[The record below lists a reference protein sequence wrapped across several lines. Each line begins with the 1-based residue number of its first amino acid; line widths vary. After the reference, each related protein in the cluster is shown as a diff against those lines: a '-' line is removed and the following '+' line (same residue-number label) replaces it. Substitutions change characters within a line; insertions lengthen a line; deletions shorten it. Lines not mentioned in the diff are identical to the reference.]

1 MFSQKVRRLMDRER
15 MLTALPQATVRQAAL
30 LMAGNNTG
38 AVLVVE
44 NEALLGIFTE
54 RDVVFRVI
62 AQGLDTDTTP
72 LAAVMTA
79 TPVTVEPERTYG
91 HALQLMYE
99 RGFRHLP
106 VVSDGGRILGVFS
119 VRDALPREVSTAVG
133 LADFNEQVNDAL
145 G

>member
-44 NEALLGIFTE
+44 DEALLGIFTE

-106 VVSDGGRILGVFS
+106 VVEDGKLLGLVS
-119 VRDALPREVSTAVG
+119 ARHALDPEMEEFVCEAQRRVAIR
-133 LADFNEQVNDAL
+133 
-145 G
+145 

>member
-1 MFSQKVRRLMDRER
+1 MFSQKIRSVMDRER
-15 MLTALPQATVRQAAL
+15 VLVALPHATVRQAAL

-44 NEALLGIFTE
+44 NEALRGIFTE

-62 AQGLDTDTTP
+62 AQGLDIDSTP

-91 HALQLMYE
+91 HALQMMYE

-106 VVSDGGRILGVFS
+106 VVENGKLLGLVS
-119 VRDALPREVSTAVG
+119 ARHALDPEMEEFVCEAQRRVAIR
-133 LADFNEQVNDAL
+133 
-145 G
+145 

>member
-106 VVSDGGRILGVFS
+106 VVENGKLLGLVS
-119 VRDALPREVSTAVG
+119 ARHALDPEMEEFVCEAQRRVAIR
-133 LADFNEQVNDAL
+133 
-145 G
+145 

>member
-106 VVSDGGRILGVFS
+106 VVEDGKLLGLVS
-119 VRDALPREVSTAVG
+119 ARHALDPEMEEFVCEAQRRVAIR
-133 LADFNEQVNDAL
+133 
-145 G
+145 

>member
-44 NEALLGIFTE
+44 NEALRGIFTE

-62 AQGLDTDTTP
+62 AQGLDIDSTP

-91 HALQLMYE
+91 HALQMMYE

-106 VVSDGGRILGVFS
+106 VVENGKLLGLVS
-119 VRDALPREVSTAVG
+119 ARHALDPEMEEFVCEAQRRVAIR
-133 LADFNEQVNDAL
+133 
-145 G
+145 